1 MIRVSPNTGGLR
13 TLSVV
18 ACLVLVFALAG
29 FARAEEP
36 HAAPG
41 VLSRETTAAAV
52 AANPAH
58 ASHAETGA
66 HDAEHAAEPEKPEL
80 PTILTVI
87 ASAPAVKNNAPGL
100 IHFLHAFEYQIFL
113 VLITSLA
120 LFFIFATLNKRD
132 LIPGRLQAFIEII
145 VEAFYAQIDALFE
158 GQGRRYTPFFASLF
172 MFIWL
177 NNMFGLLP
185 GLTGATSA
193 FETTGS
199 LAVIV
204 FLYYNWQGI
213 RQAGFGHW
221 VWHLCGS
228 PRDAVGWGMVPLML
242 PIEIISLFAK
252 PLSLALRL
260 FGNIFGE
267 HILSGVFL
275 ILGMMMMGAVWPNP
289 PIGVPLHLPFLFLGL
304 LVGTI
309 QALVFTMLS
318 AIYLK
323 LLLPHDDHGHD
334 EGHDA
339 EHAHGDGE
347 AHA

>member
-1 MIRVSPNTGGLR
+1 MRRILR
-13 TLSVV
+13 RLSGAQALFVV
-18 ACLVLVFALAG
+18 VCVVLAFSFAGPACAV
-29 FARAEEP
+29 EQ
-36 HAAPG
+36 HAALPAA
-41 VLSRETTAAAV
+41 SHETTGTAAV
-52 AANPAH
+52 ENP
-58 ASHAETGA
+58 SHGA
-66 HDAEHAAEPEKPEL
+66 PDAQGAGHTAEPGKPEL
-80 PTILTVI
+80 PTVLSVI
-87 ASAPAVKNNAPGL
+87 AAAPAVKSHAPGL
-100 IHFLHAFEYQIFL
+100 VHFLHAFEYQIFL
-113 VLITSLA
+113 VLITALA
-120 LFFIFATLNKRD
+120 LAFIFATLSKRD
-132 LIPGRLQAFIEII
+132 LIPGRMQALIEII
-145 VEAFYAQIDALFE
+145 VEGFYAQIEALF
-158 GQGRRYTPFFASLF
+158 GGDGRKYAPFFASLF

-177 NNMFGLLP
+177 NNMFGLIP

-199 LAVIV
+199 LAAIV

-213 RQAGFGHW
+213 KVGGIGHW
-221 VWHLCGS
+221 LWHLCGS
-228 PRDAVGWGMVPLML
+228 PRDAIGWGMVPLML